1 MGKKKILVILLLV
14 CLSTILIAQ
23 NIDNYDYRPAPE
35 NLRSRKWFKNAKF
48 GMFIHWGVYS
58 VLGDGE
64 WVMEHQEI
72 KKDDYEKL
80 TKFFNPT
87 KFNAEK
93 WVSLAKEAG
102 MKYITITTKHHDGF
116 CVFNSDLTN
125 YDIVDSTPYGKDI
138 IKELAEEC
146 HKQGIKLFFYYS
158 QLDWH
163 HNDYYPRGRT
173 GKHTGRPEEGD
184 WNNYIDYMN
193 GQLEELLTNYGDVAG
208 IWFDGYW
215 DKKDANWRLK
225 ETYSLIHELQ
235 PDALIGSNHHE
246 KPNPGEDIQMFEK
259 GLPGQSPMQAEENAG
274 LGNLPYETCET
285 INKSWG
291 FDLQDNNFKSK
302 EKLVGYLVESAGY
315 NSNLLLNVGPMPN
328 GEIQKE
334 FRRRLKKIGNW
345 IDQYGETIYGTRGGP
360 AKPQNWGVT
369 TQKEDKFYIHLLDPK
384 GKSILLPKI
393 DKEIN
398 SIQTFDQNKK
408 VSYTQTKHGIVI
420 KIPEK
425 AKEKID
431 AVLEVETK

>member
-146 HKQGIKLFFYYS
+146 HEQGIKLFFYYS

>member
-1 MGKKKILVILLLV
+1 MGKKKNSVILLLV
-14 CLSTILIAQ
+14 CLTTVVFAQ
-23 NIDNYDYRPAPE
+23 DIDNYSYRPAPE

-116 CVFNSDLTN
+116 CMFNSDLTN

-193 GQLEELLTNYGDVAG
+193 GQLKELLTNYGDVAG

-302 EKLVGYLVESAGY
+302 EKLVEYLVESAGY
-315 NSNLLLNVGPMPN
+315 NSNLLLNVGPMPD